1 MCALNMCVSKYQ
13 LCHMLPVKT
22 SKLLK
27 LWACLL
33 SVRDS
38 NNTLKSCGLTHFLFR
53 KKKKKHSSLPVQ
65 YSQMGNGLNG
75 KWAIGHG

>member
-53 KKKKKHSSLPVQ
+53 KKKKSTAHCQCSILKWE
-65 YSQMGNGLNG
+65 MG
-75 KWAIGHG
+75 